1 MTHRTPLRKAEL
13 TGAASKNP
21 QRFRD
26 RKEPHGGPVLGRAP
40 TYFNKPQRAAWSKF
54 KAELPWLVEA
64 DRAMV
69 EMASIVRSLIED
81 TPAAVSAAM
90 IREYRQQLSALGATP
105 TARSKVNDLS
115 PPAEEVDPWA
125 QFDGGMQ

>member
-1 MTHRTPLRKAEL
+1 MTHRTPLRKAVL
-13 TGAASKNP
+13 SGAAAKNP
-21 QRFRD
+21 QRYRD
-26 RKEPHGGPVLGRAP
+26 RNEPQGGPVLGRAP
-40 TYFNKPQRAAWSKF
+40 TYFNKPQRAAWAKF
-54 KAELPWLVEA
+54 KVELPWLVEA

-105 TARSKVNDLS
+105 TARSKVNDM
-115 PPAEEVDPWA
+115 PALVEEIDPWA
-125 QFDGGMQ
+125 KFEVGVK